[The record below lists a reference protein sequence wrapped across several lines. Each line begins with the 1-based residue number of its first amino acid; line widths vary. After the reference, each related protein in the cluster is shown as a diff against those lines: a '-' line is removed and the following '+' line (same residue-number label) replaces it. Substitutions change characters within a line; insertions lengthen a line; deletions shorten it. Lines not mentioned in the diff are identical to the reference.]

1 MNASAHGAHGHGHD
15 HGHGHGGS
23 AHPHVT
29 RKDYVVGFLLAAV
42 LTAIPFWLVMN
53 HAISGLQAAFVIMGL
68 AAVQVVVHMVY
79 FLHMNSRS
87 EGGWNLIA
95 LLFTLVVVGI
105 VITGSLWVM
114 HHLDVDMMQ
123 MSPEQARQAP

>member
-1 MNASAHGAHGHGHD
+1 MNASTHDGHG

-29 RKDYVVGFLLAAV
+29 RTDYLIGFVLAAI
-42 LTAIPFWLVMN
+42 LTAIPFWLVMD
-53 HAISGLQAAFVIMGL
+53 HVLSGTQAGLVVMAL

-87 EGGWNLIA
+87 QGGYNMLA

-114 HHLDVDMMQ
+114 HHLNVDMMQ
-123 MSPEQARQAP
+123 MTPEQARQAP